1 MTSPAL
7 RGEPVKTNL
16 PDPNEELYSREPLR
30 IIFALAALLL
40 GFIVCLHG

>member
-1 MTSPAL
+1 M
-7 RGEPVKTNL
+7 KTDR

-30 IIFALAALLL
+30 IVFALVALAL